1 MSYSGIDEAESIPF
15 SELAL
20 PKRYFKNLLRLQT
33 IFVGRESEVK
43 QVTEFLEF
51 GSDIHIVGIFGGP
64 GFGKSTFAIHVCHQL
79 IKNFN
84 TTIEYYDLSEVSY
97 VQHLV
102 HRILGSSLN
111 VTDDLSVLEEL
122 KHWADSVNTN
132 TVMLFDGCDILF
144 KDSQKAEFQKIIE
157 LLIEHSKY
165 IKVLFTSRYVVSFLN
180 AFKSVTMNELE
191 IKDAAKLLRKYAPSA
206 SEEVL
211 EKMTSLV
218 GNVPLALQVVG
229 ALLETQRIT
238 PETVIDE
245 LSENPIEAL
254 KLDGLPR
261 ESQINTSLQLS
272 YRRLDKFTQSCARC
286 LANFPGSFSKDAVFS
301 VVNFMI
307 NKTYWY
313 AKPLIESNIF
323 LHWLPKPSACIN
335 TLVHHSLL
343 KHHSTSNRYSFH
355 KLIREFFLHI
365 QSEEGD
371 LEKEKAV
378 FKVGF
383 FNYFVDYWN
392 SFHSLVKR
400 PADTTSILAALDV
413 ERHNFELMEDILPDF
428 GHDLQYVHSYISL
441 GVVLATSYEDSA
453 HIYGYLYKRYDVEE
467 GLKQIQTYNVIIS
480 IIDCHS
486 KIAIKERGIQDYM
499 KMYVELMLQR
509 FEYEEY
515 LQTPEKAF
523 ENLISRRHRITE
535 LYQEHGDAALEGVK
549 RYFNKILDYSLRIG
563 NIDGYIE
570 ALRVTI
576 TLKKDVNTSKFNS
589 KLEKGLLEFSTGNYE
604 NALKSFKSHIKT
616 FKQSNKE
623 FLYTKILMYYCFKFM
638 RNEEDAL
645 KLIKELDQF
654 SLSSVELKDMNR
666 EYLHVAYSFYK
677 QVLPGSST
685 YKFLSILPSINP
697 FYRFCST
704 EDCNESY
711 RLFDF

>member
-1 MSYSGIDEAESIPF
+1 MSYNGIDEAESIPF
-15 SELAL
+15 SEL
-20 PKRYFKNLLRLQT
+20 PKRYFKNLPRLQT
-33 IFVGRESEVK
+33 IFVGRENEVK

-79 IKNFN
+79 IKDFN

-97 VQHLV
+97 VQHIV

-122 KHWADSVNTN
+122 KHWAYSVKTN

-144 KDSQKAEFQKIIE
+144 KGSQQAEFQKIIK

-165 IKVLFTSRYVVSFLN
+165 IKVLFTSQYVVSFLN
-180 AFKSVTMNELE
+180 AFKSVTMNELG
-191 IKDAAKLLRKYAPSA
+191 IRDATALLRKYASSA

-211 EKMTSLV
+211 EKMASLV

-254 KLDGLPR
+254 KLNGLPR

-286 LANFPGSFSKDAVFS
+286 LANFPGSFSEDAGFS

-313 AKPLIESNIF
+313 AEPLIELNIY
-323 LHWLPKPSACIN
+323 LHWLPKPSACIK
-335 TLVHHSLL
+335 TLVDHSLL

-365 QSEEGD
+365 QFEEGD
-371 LEKEKAV
+371 LVKEKEV
-378 FKVGF
+378 FKKGF
-383 FNYFVDYWN
+383 LYYFVYYWF
-392 SFHSLVKR
+392 SFHISLVKR
-400 PADTTSILAALDV
+400 STDTTSILAALDV
-413 ERHNFELMEDILPDF
+413 ERHNFELMEEILPDF
-428 GHDLQYVHSYISL
+428 GYDLQYVHWYISL
-441 GVVLATSYEDSA
+441 GVELATSYED
-453 HIYGYLYKRYDVEE
+453 YGYLVKRYDVEE
-467 GLKQIQTYNVIIS
+467 GLKLIQSYNVIIS

-509 FEYEEY
+509 FECEEY
-515 LQTPEKAF
+515 FQAPEKAF

-549 RYFNKILDYSLRIG
+549 RYFNKILGYSLRIG

-570 ALRVTI
+570 ALQVTI
-576 TLKKDVNTSKFNS
+576 TLKKDVNSSKFNS
-589 KLEKGLLEFSTGNYE
+589 KLEKGLLEFATGNYK
-604 NALKSFKSHIKT
+604 NALKTFKSHIKT
-616 FKQSNKE
+616 FKQSNEE
-623 FLYTKILMYYCFKFM
+623 FLYMKILMYYCFKFM
-638 RNEEDAL
+638 GNEEGTI
-645 KLIKELDQF
+645 KLIKELDRF
-654 SLSSVELKDMNR
+654 SLSSMELKDKNR

-677 QVLPGSST
+677 QVLPDSSS
-685 YKFLSILPSINP
+685 YKVLRFLISKNP

-704 EDCNESY
+704 KDCN
-711 RLFDF
+711 